1 LILFKITIIYINY
14 YAVQIENKNQF
25 IKIENSLIRI
35 SKIDSVKT
43 RHIVKANNFGKVSD
57 ESFPEIIISVGPE
70 KYIFTFENLQKQAEA
85 FALIEEIIT
94 L

>member
-1 LILFKITIIYINY
+1 
-14 YAVQIENKNQF
+14 VQIENKNKF

-43 RHIVKANNFGKVSD
+43 RHIIKANNFGKVSD
-57 ESFPEIIISVGPE
+57 ESFPEIIISVGAD
-70 KYIFTFENLQKQAEA
+70 KYVFTFETGQKQADA